1 MILFPP
7 AKVNLGLNVLHKRSD
22 GYHAV
27 ETGMLEVPFYD
38 VLELLPAENTSFR
51 QSGLEISG
59 NAEDNLC
66 MKAYRLMEISYDIPG
81 VYMHLRKQIPF
92 GAGLGGGSA
101 DATFVLKGLNELF
114 SLQLDE
120 NQLRGLA
127 AQLGSDCPFFVS
139 GGAAIACGRGE
150 EISTIN
156 LPLNGF
162 WIKLVNPGIHVSTA
176 EAYSGVRFNSSLT
189 DDLESVL
196 LGSREDWKERLKND
210 FEPSIFER
218 YPVIGQLKDQLYEE
232 GAFYAAMSGSGSTL
246 FGLYEVEPKKSFASY
261 FEFIGS
267 FS

>member
-22 GYHAV
+22 GYHAI

-38 VLELLPAENTSFR
+38 VLELLPSENTSFR

-59 NAEDNLC
+59 NVEDNLC
-66 MKAYRLMEISYDIPG
+66 MKAFRLMESTYDIPS

-101 DATFVLKGLNELF
+101 DATFVLKGLNQLF

-120 NQLRGLA
+120 NQLRFLA

-139 GGAAIACGRGE
+139 GGAALASGRGE
-150 EISTIN
+150 EINPID
-156 LPLNGF
+156 LPLTGF

-176 EAYSGVRFNSSLT
+176 EAYSGVRFTASSRDELA
-189 DDLESVL
+189 SVL
-196 LGSREDWKERLKND
+196 FGPRESWKERLKND

-246 FGLYEVEPKKSFASY
+246 FGLYENEPTKSFDSC

-267 FS
+267 FR